1 MQPLR
6 VLNFQKYLPRIK
18 ANVPPER
25 TGQYFV
31 FWGKKKYFWK
41 IEEKLARRYIT
52 CDWLVRQKLL
62 YLMEMINENN
72 NYEEKIQQK
81 IQ

>member
-31 FWGKKKYFWK
+31 FWGKKNTF
-41 IEEKLARRYIT
+41 EKLKKN
-52 CDWLVRQKLL
+52 WL
-62 YLMEMINENN
+62 EDI
-72 NYEEKIQQK
+72 
-81 IQ
+81 